1 MTTRGDP
8 RFSLFGSRETDAIF
22 RNRENMEALAENVT
36 IRLPNGA
43 TLEVPRGATVRDVAE
58 RIGPRLAKDAV
69 AGKLDGRIGRASCR
83 ERVFIT
89 V

>member
-1 MTTRGDP
+1 
-8 RFSLFGSRETDAIF
+8 
-22 RNRENMEALAENVT
+22 MEALAENVT

-69 AGKLDGRIGRASCR
+69 AGKLDAWRFRRSSRGCTS
-83 ERVFIT
+83 
-89 V
+89 